1 MPPYQTNGS
10 FHNSN
15 ENAIQQHAYD
25 VRDINQQARDAV
37 PVPSMGAQFAG
48 YAMMGVFLVIV
59 LFSLC
64 LSADAIGRS
73 FTKMGKRLLLA
84 DGSGHSS
91 MLTEFV
97 VFILVV
103 GMVCGLMAHA
113 FSTYRP
119 IGEGGIT
126 AQDTTDTNI
135 NTNTD
140 TELPQT
146 TTDGPFKIFERKIN
160 LLMQVFR

>member
-1 MPPYQTNGS
+1 MPPYQTDGNIR
-10 FHNSN
+10 NSN
-15 ENAIQQHAYD
+15 ESAIQQHAD
-25 VRDINQQARDAV
+25 NVHDINQQTRDAV
-37 PVPSMGAQFAG
+37 PVPSMGAQFTG
-48 YAMMGVFLVIV
+48 YAAMGVFLVIG

-64 LSADAIGRS
+64 LSADAMGRS

-91 MLTEFV
+91 MLTEIVIFV
-97 VFILVV
+97 LVV

-119 IGEGGIT
+119 IGEGGYIT

-135 NTNTD
+135 NTD